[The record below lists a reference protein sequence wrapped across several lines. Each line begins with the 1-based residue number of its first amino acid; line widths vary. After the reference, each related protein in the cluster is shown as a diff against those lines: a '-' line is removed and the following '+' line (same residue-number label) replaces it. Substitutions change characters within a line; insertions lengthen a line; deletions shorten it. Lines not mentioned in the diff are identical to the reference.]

1 MENIIEDNDKIYE
14 KLDALYDEDKFDEII
29 EEIAKI
35 PRKQWSNKLWFR
47 LIGAYSSSGKFGEA
61 TQELQGIFPH
71 CQTRED
77 KARYWYQLGYICYK
91 TDHEFAAK
99 HLYEKGLAADPDDSL
114 GLKAEIEEC
123 NAYISEDL
131 LKLADISFRAT
142 ETIKKHCGSANGKI
156 KYRVSEEEFTLRLG
170 YLSAIRHIPG
180 TQYGLGF
187 DDYLKKFPENEKPI
201 VRDFLKRNFRITN
214 KKSLLEICNNTMSYN
229 LARVLQNICS
239 YIVGNP
245 DFDASALND
254 NGKEFFNDAAEYF
267 KYELKFLPEG
277 GVAAWDICEKIGF
290 ARNCYACDILSESEY
305 REIMNEQTAY
315 AKKFFSSFEEYLTSL
330 VLGAGMFMFV
340 EDNRSVKSAIEFI
353 DRVMPL
359 VLEGDVPDVL
369 WNK

>member
-1 MENIIEDNDKIYE
+1 MENLIPDNDLIYDN
-14 KLDALYDEDKFDEII
+14 LDKLYDSDKFDEII
-29 EEIAKI
+29 AEIAKI
-35 PRKQWSNKLWFR
+35 PRKQWSTKLWFR
-47 LIGAYSSSGKFGEA
+47 LIGAYSSSGKFAEA
-61 TQELQGIFPH
+61 TQELQGIFPR

-77 KARYWYQLGYICYK
+77 KARYWYQLGYVCFK

-99 HLYEKGLAADPDDSL
+99 HLYEKGLAADPEDTL
-114 GLKAEIEEC
+114 GLKDEIQEC
-123 NAYISEDL
+123 NEYISEDL
-131 LKLADISFRAT
+131 LKLAEISFRAT
-142 ETIKKHCGSANGKI
+142 ETIKKHCGSEKGKV
-156 KYRVSEEEFTLRLG
+156 KYRVSDEEFTLRLG

-187 DDYLKKFPENEKPI
+187 DNYLKKFPENEKPI
-201 VRDFLKRNFRITN
+201 VREFLKRNFRITN
-214 KKSLLEICNNTMSYN
+214 AKTLADICNKTMSYN
-229 LARVLQNICS
+229 LAKVLQDVCS

-245 DFDASALND
+245 DFDISAINES
-254 NGKEFFNDAAEYF
+254 GKEFLNDAAEYF

-290 ARNCYACDILSESEY
+290 ARNCFACDLITEEEY
-305 REIMNEQTAY
+305 RAIMNEQTEY

-340 EDNRSVKSAIEFI
+340 EDNRSVRSAIEFI

-359 VLEGDVPDVL
+359 VLEGDVPDLL